1 MIKVSQTYLHQF
13 FQIISLTD
21 NQWRHMEE
29 TSLLRFLV
37 RIGAIERTIKRVN
50 SADDIE
56 YYYRRIPDPQ
66 LKTIMPIQRDIEPV
80 LEC

>member
-1 MIKVSQTYLHQF
+1 MTTQKHLLQI
-13 FQIISLTD
+13 FQLTALPD

-66 LKTIMPIQRDIEPV
+66 LKTIMPIQRDIKPV

>member
-1 MIKVSQTYLHQF
+1 MILTHDNLKI
-13 FQIISLTD
+13 FQQINELTD
-21 NQWRHMEE
+21 NQWRPIKENH
-29 TSLLRFLV
+29 LLRFLV

-56 YYYRRIPDPQ
+56 YYYRRIPNYQP
-66 LKTIMPIQRDIEPV
+66 KTIMPIQRDLESV